1 MNISKSKVKFFKGG
15 NLYTLIEQDTP
26 SKIHIKV
33 NGTVI
38 NLSSKADVIAN
49 LPNNTLYKDTV
60 NIYYYVNGAYI
71 QLGVYEDIKQD
82 AKVYE
87 LTYNNQDGLMATD
100 AIQRDDN
107 FSYLKESNITRLTQV
122 IKYNDSNQ
130 NFIIDPENSIEYKA
144 NNVNI
149 APRNTELARVIIDLT
164 SDQNILYNNT
174 AQDSN
179 LGSKL
184 SSFNVE
190 FARNTINLNTGNENA
205 ATFDNTVT
213 NIIGGVLTY
222 EEVDPS

>member
-38 NLSSKADVIAN
+38 NLASKADVIAN
-49 LPNNTLYKDTV
+49 LPDNTVYKDTA
-60 NIYYYVNGAYI
+60 NIYYHVNGAYI
-71 QLGVYEDIKQD
+71 QLGVYENIKQD

-87 LTYNNQDGLMATD
+87 LIYNNQDGLTVTG
-100 AIQRDDN
+100 AIERDGN
-107 FSYLKESNITRLTQV
+107 FSRLKESNIIRLAQV
-122 IKYNDSNQ
+122 IEYNDSNQ

-149 APRNTELARVIIDLT
+149 APRDIELARVIIDLT
-164 SDQNILYNNT
+164 SNQDISYNNT
-174 AQDSN
+174 VKDSN

-190 FARNTINLNTGNENA
+190 FARNIINLNTGNENA

>member
-38 NLSSKADVIAN
+38 NLASKADVIAN
-49 LPNNTLYKDTV
+49 LPDNTVYKDTA
-60 NIYYYVNGAYI
+60 NIYYYVNGAYV
-71 QLGVYEDIKQD
+71 QLGVYENIKQD

-87 LTYNNQDGLMATD
+87 LIYNNQDGLTATG
-100 AIQRDDN
+100 AIERDGN
-107 FSYLKESNITRLTQV
+107 FSRLKESNITRLAQ
-122 IKYNDSNQ
+122 IIEYNDSNQ

-149 APRNTELARVIIDLT
+149 APRDTELARVIIDLT
-164 SDQNILYNNT
+164 SNQNISYNNT
-174 AQDSN
+174 VQDSN